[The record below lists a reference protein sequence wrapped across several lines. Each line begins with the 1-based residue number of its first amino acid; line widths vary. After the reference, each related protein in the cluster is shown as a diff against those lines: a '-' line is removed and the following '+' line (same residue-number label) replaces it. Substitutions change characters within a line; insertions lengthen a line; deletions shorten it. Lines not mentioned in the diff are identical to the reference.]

1 VSRISLNDMS
11 QLARHLA
18 DAERTTEE
26 AEEALKKAKAKEAT
40 LREET
45 IPNAMFELEL
55 KELKLSTGEKIS
67 IKQDVFASIPEDK
80 KQFCYDWLKENGFGG
95 IIKFVVGVA
104 FGKAPD
110 DEEGRKA
117 HEEKIEKLIEGLIEQ
132 GHEPEISESVHAQ
145 TMAAFLREQ
154 IATGNPDFPLDLF
167 GARPIWKAK
176 VTQPKI

>member
-1 VSRISLNDMS
+1 MARISLNEMS

-18 DAERTTEE
+18 DAERATEE
-26 AEEALKKAKAKEAT
+26 AEKALKEAKAKEAT

-67 IKQDVFASIPEDK
+67 IKQDVYASITAEK

-95 IIKFVVGVA
+95 IIKFVVGVS

-110 DEEGRKA
+110 DEEGKKA
-117 HEEKIEKLIEGLIEQ
+117 HEEKIEALIAGLIED
-132 GHEPEISESVHAQ
+132 GYEPDISEDVHAQ

-154 IATGNPDFPLDLF
+154 IAEGNPDFPLDLF
-167 GARPIWKAK
+167 GARPVWKAK